1 VDENQV
7 VPVHPKGAKLMTKN
21 QKIALGCG
29 GAGCLGLI
37 VLAIAGAAVYFLTMR
52 QPVRRASRNYNL
64 NINLNDNSANENEN
78 APNVNASSNS
88 SNSNSSSSTSASS
101 LSDDD
106 KHKLFQAASMT
117 GDGELVRRVL
127 VKMGLMNEDYTPG
140 DKYGRFMAEHI
151 AWGGRNYD
159 FIQSLNTPEKARAYV
174 NEHFPE

>member
-1 VDENQV
+1 
-7 VPVHPKGAKLMTKN
+7 MTRN

-37 VLAIAGAAVYFLTMR
+37 VLAIAGAAIYFLVYR
-52 QPVRRASRNYNL
+52 EPARRVTRNYNL
-64 NINLNDNSANENEN
+64 NVNLNDNTSNSNENVNSNEN
-78 APNVNASSNS
+78 LN
-88 SNSNSSSSTSASS
+88 SNSNSNSTSSVSS

-127 VKMGLMNEDYTPG
+127 VKIGLMNEDFTPG
-140 DKYGRFMAEHI
+140 DKYSAFMGEHI
-151 AWGGRNYD
+151 AWGARNYE
-159 FIQSLNTPEKARAYV
+159 FIQSVNTPEKARAYV

>member
-1 VDENQV
+1 
-7 VPVHPKGAKLMTKN
+7 MTRN

-37 VLAIAGAAVYFLTMR
+37 VVAIAGVAIYFL
-52 QPVRRASRNYNL
+52 VYCELARRVTRNYNL
-64 NINLNDNSANENEN
+64 NVNLNDNTSNSNENVNSNEN
-78 APNVNASSNS
+78 LN
-88 SNSNSSSSTSASS
+88 SNSNSNSTSSVSS

-127 VKMGLMNEDYTPG
+127 VKIGLMNDDFTPG
-140 DKYGRFMAEHI
+140 DKYSSFMGEHI
-151 AWGGRNYD
+151 AWGARNYD
-159 FIQSLNTPEKARAYV
+159 FIQSINTPEKARAYV

>member
-1 VDENQV
+1 MNR
-7 VPVHPKGAKLMTKN
+7 N

-37 VLAIAGAAVYFLTMR
+37 VIAIAASAFYFLVYR
-52 QPVRRASRNYNL
+52 QPAVRRAGRNYNF
-64 NINLNDNSANENEN
+64 NVNLNDNSSNSNSNEN

-88 SNSNSSSSTSASS
+88 SNSNSSESTAAASM
-101 LSDDD
+101 SDDD

-140 DKYGRFMAEHI
+140 DKYSNFMAQHI
-151 AWGGRNYD
+151 AWGGRNAD
-159 FIQSLNTPEKARAYV
+159 FIVSINTPEKARAYV

>member
-1 VDENQV
+1 
-7 VPVHPKGAKLMTKN
+7 MTKN

-37 VLAIAGAAVYFLTMR
+37 VVAIAGAAVYLLVYR
-52 QPVRRASRNYNL
+52 QPAVRSVSRNYNI
-64 NINLNDNSANENEN
+64 NVNLNDNSANTNDDST
-78 APNVNASSNS
+78 PNVNASSNT
-88 SNSNSSSSTSASS
+88 SNSNSTSSTSASS

-127 VKMGLMNEDYTPG
+127 VKIGLMNEDFTPG
-140 DKYGRFMAEHI
+140 EKYSRFMGEHI
-151 AWGGRNYD
+151 TWGARNYD
-159 FIQSLNTPEKARAYV
+159 FIQTINTPEKARAYV

>member
-1 VDENQV
+1 
-7 VPVHPKGAKLMTKN
+7 MTRN

-37 VLAIAGAAVYFLTMR
+37 VLAIAGAAIYFLVYR
-52 QPVRRASRNYNL
+52 EPARRVTRNYNL
-64 NINLNDNSANENEN
+64 NVNLNDNTSNSNENVNSNEN
-78 APNVNASSNS
+78 LN
-88 SNSNSSSSTSASS
+88 SNSNSNSTSSASS

-127 VKMGLMNEDYTPG
+127 VKIGLMNDDFTPG
-140 DKYGRFMAEHI
+140 DKYSSFMGEHI
-151 AWGGRNYD
+151 AWGARNYD
-159 FIQSLNTPEKARAYV
+159 FIQSINTPEKARAYV

>member
-1 VDENQV
+1 
-7 VPVHPKGAKLMTKN
+7 MTRN

-37 VLAIAGAAVYFLTMR
+37 VVAIAGAAIYFLVYR
-52 QPVRRASRNYNL
+52 EPARRVTRNYNL
-64 NINLNDNSANENEN
+64 NVNLNDNTSNSNENVNSNEN
-78 APNVNASSNS
+78 LN
-88 SNSNSSSSTSASS
+88 SNSNSNSTSSASS

-127 VKMGLMNEDYTPG
+127 VKIGLMNDDFTPG
-140 DKYGRFMAEHI
+140 DKYSSFMGEHI
-151 AWGGRNYD
+151 AWGARNYD
-159 FIQSLNTPEKARAYV
+159 FIQSINTPEKARAYV

>member
-1 VDENQV
+1 
-7 VPVHPKGAKLMTKN
+7 MTRN

-37 VLAIAGAAVYFLTMR
+37 VVAIAGAAIYFLVYR
-52 QPVRRASRNYNL
+52 EPARRVTRNYNL
-64 NINLNDNSANENEN
+64 NVNLNDNTSNSNENVNSNEN
-78 APNVNASSNS
+78 LN
-88 SNSNSSSSTSASS
+88 SNSNSNSTSSVSS

-127 VKMGLMNEDYTPG
+127 VKIGLMNDDFTPG
-140 DKYGRFMAEHI
+140 DKYSSFMGEHI
-151 AWGGRNYD
+151 AWGARNYD
-159 FIQSLNTPEKARAYV
+159 FIQSINTPEKARAYV

>member
-1 VDENQV
+1 
-7 VPVHPKGAKLMTKN
+7 MTRN

-37 VLAIAGAAVYFLTMR
+37 VVAIAGAAIYFLVYR
-52 QPVRRASRNYNL
+52 EPARRVTRNYNL
-64 NINLNDNSANENEN
+64 NVNLNDNTSNSNENVNSNEN
-78 APNVNASSNS
+78 LN
-88 SNSNSSSSTSASS
+88 SNSNSTSSVSS

-127 VKMGLMNEDYTPG
+127 VKIGLMNDDFTPG
-140 DKYGRFMAEHI
+140 DKYSSFMGEHI
-151 AWGGRNYD
+151 AWGARNYD
-159 FIQSLNTPEKARAYV
+159 FIQSINTPEKARAYV

>member
-1 VDENQV
+1 
-7 VPVHPKGAKLMTKN
+7 MTKN

-37 VLAIAGAAVYFLTMR
+37 VVAIAGAAVYLLVYR
-52 QPVRRASRNYNL
+52 QPAVRSVSRNYNV
-64 NINLNDNSANENEN
+64 NVNLNDNSANENDST
-78 APNVNASSNS
+78 PNVNANSNTS
-88 SNSNSSSSTSASS
+88 SNSNSGSSSTSASS

-127 VKMGLMNEDYTPG
+127 VKIGLMNEDFTPG
-140 DKYGRFMAEHI
+140 ENYSRFMGEHI
-151 AWGGRNYD
+151 SWGARNYD
-159 FIQSLNTPEKARAYV
+159 FIQTINTPEKARAYV

>member
-1 VDENQV
+1 
-7 VPVHPKGAKLMTKN
+7 MTRN

-37 VLAIAGAAVYFLTMR
+37 VLAIAGVAIYFLVYR
-52 QPVRRASRNYNL
+52 EPARRVTRNYNL
-64 NINLNDNSANENEN
+64 NVNLNDNTSNSNENVNSNEN
-78 APNVNASSNS
+78 LN
-88 SNSNSSSSTSASS
+88 SNSNSNSTSSVSS

-127 VKMGLMNEDYTPG
+127 VKIGLMNDDFTPG
-140 DKYGRFMAEHI
+140 DKYSSFMGEHI
-151 AWGGRNYD
+151 AWGARNYD
-159 FIQSLNTPEKARAYV
+159 FIQSINTPEKARAYV